1 MHPISFPGLNLWNL
15 YVPTDIANFGN
26 FRITWYGVLIAAGLL
41 LAMFYAMKRAHEFN
55 VSTDDFT
62 DVLIFALIFGIIG
75 ARAYYIIFDPNRS
88 SDFTSFLSMLQ
99 IWNGGLGI
107 YGGIIVSFITAYVVC
122 RIKKISSGAIFDL
135 GALGFLIGQCIGRW
149 GNFFNQEAY
158 GSVTNLPWRMR
169 IYDYISHDAFVNVHP
184 CFLYESIWCL
194 IGFILLHNYS
204 KKHRRFNGEIFL
216 MYIMW
221 YGFGRF
227 FIESLRTDSLYIG
240 ATIKVS
246 QLVAVVSF
254 IAALIYYLYR
264 RGTAAVN
271 VAADDYSSVY
281 DDAKQALSEA
291 DEELDEFQREDSDED
306 SDEDD
311 DEGEEDSD
319 EDPDEDEKDSG
330 EESDGAEEENI
341 GVTEEDSPADAE
353 DGKDEA
359 EENNAADDKEDK
371 KD

>member
-15 YVPTDIANFGN
+15 NVPTDIANFGN

-55 VSTDDFT
+55 VTTDDLT
-62 DVLIFALIFGIIG
+62 DVLIFSLILGIIG
-75 ARAYYIIFDPNRS
+75 ARAYYIIFDPNRA
-88 SDFTSFLSMLQ
+88 SDFTSFLSMVQ

-158 GSVTNLPWRMR
+158 GGLTNLPWRMH
-169 IYDYISHDAFVNVHP
+169 IYDYISHNAFVNVHP

-216 MYIMW
+216 MYVMW

-227 FIESLRTDSLYIG
+227 FIEGLRTDSLYIG

-246 QLVAVVSF
+246 QLVAVASF
-254 IAALIYYLYR
+254 VAALIYYLYR
-264 RGTAAVN
+264 RTTAVVN
-271 VAADDYSSVY
+271 VASDSYSSVY
-281 DDAKQALSEA
+281 DDAAKALSEA
-291 DEELDEFQREDSDED
+291 DEELDELQHSDED
-306 SDEDD
+306 EDLDD
-311 DEGEEDSD
+311 DKKVDEEPESEENDANADGTDSD
-319 EDPDEDEKDSG
+319 GESPDDHDGDITSDS
-330 EESDGAEEENI
+330 
-341 GVTEEDSPADAE
+341 
-353 DGKDEA
+353 
-359 EENNAADDKEDK
+359 EDK